1 MKNKRIILILFFMTV
16 LIIVTIFYYRKYCY
30 STIDFDIINKKWYE
44 YDPLTGYYD
53 VLYFENNRI
62 IYKTNNDNEFND
74 CSKYTY
80 DKKNKILNLDCD
92 NKIEIKEIKDS
103 SLKVRINEEEKLFF
117 TKIDDALNNKFERYY
132 KKNLSEYKKEY
143 SRIKEILNINYN
155 SLLEVLSLDDNSMIF
170 VIGSN
175 CSSIECSLVL
185 ETMEKNMSNNN
196 IYYFNIDNISDNE
209 LKYLNNITNNKIN
222 INRDYYNGIY
232 PKVLITNNYNIIDEY
247 DFICNGLDCSKYLKI
262 S

>member
-1 MKNKRIILILFFMTV
+1 MTV

-30 STIDFDIINKKWYE
+30 STIDSDIINKKWYE